1 MDPLSAWWVHEV
13 KVERLTGTGAYG
25 DKFAAGV
32 TYLGFVEDKVQ
43 QVRDTNGNEVT
54 STGTVA
60 FPTSVA
66 DIPPGSRLTLRAG
79 TASQRVARV
88 ITFARAEAGPLPTPN
103 HLELTL
109 T

>member
-1 MDPLSAWWVHEV
+1 MDPLSAWWVHPV
-13 KVERLTGTGAYG
+13 VVERLTGTGAYG

-32 TYLGFVEDKVQ
+32 TYLGFAEDKIQ
-43 QVRDTNGNEVT
+43 QVRDTQGNEVT

-60 FPTSVA
+60 FPASVA
-66 DIPPGSRLTLRAG
+66 DIPPGSRVTLPSGRKA
-79 TASQRVARV
+79 TV
-88 ITFARAEAGPLPTPN
+88 ITFARATAGPLPTPN